1 MNISDLQYKD
11 ISLDLINSMLFENI
25 ECSGTNY
32 SDMGIVMGSYSAVKY
47 RVPMAVDLYNKG
59 LVKNFIFSGGKMLI
73 DSGIYEE
80 ADIMKDFAIESGLPS
95 SNIYTAY
102 NSHSTFE
109 SLKNA
114 FDLLKSIENF
124 TPKNITLITTAF
136 HMKRC
141 PLLADKMFSKDIN
154 IIPCP
159 VNDSFTTKENWYKT
173 PAGYERA
180 IGEIFGI
187 IDYANKGYINNFDII
202 L

>member
-1 MNISDLQYKD
+1 MNVSDLQYKD
-11 ISLDLINSMLFENI
+11 ISQDLINLMLFENI
-25 ECSGTNY
+25 EYSDTN

-95 SNIYTAY
+95 LNIYTAY

-141 PLLADKMFSKDIN
+141 LLLADKMFSKDIN

>member
-11 ISLDLINSMLFENI
+11 ISRDLINSMLFENI
-25 ECSGTNY
+25 EYSDTN

-47 RVPMAVDLYNKG
+47 RVPRAVALYNKG

-95 SNIYTAY
+95 SNIYTVC

-114 FDLLKSIENF
+114 FDLLKSIEYF
-124 TPKNITLITTAF
+124 TPKNITLITTSF

-141 PLLADKMFSKDIN
+141 LLLVDKMFSKDIN
-154 IIPCP
+154 VIPCP

-187 IDYANKGYINNFDII
+187 IDYANKGYINNFNIT

>member
-11 ISLDLINSMLFENI
+11 ISRDLINSMLFENI
-25 ECSGTNY
+25 EYSGTNY

-80 ADIMKDFAIESGLPS
+80 ADIMKDFAIESGLPF

-141 PLLADKMFSKDIN
+141 LLLADKMFSKDIN

>member
-11 ISLDLINSMLFENI
+11 ISRDLINSMLFENI
-25 ECSGTNY
+25 EYSDTN

-80 ADIMKDFAIESGLPS
+80 ADIMKDYAIKSGLLS
-95 SNIYTAY
+95 SSIYTAY

-114 FDLLKSIENF
+114 YDLLKRIENF
-124 TPKNITLITTAF
+124 TPKNITLITTSF

-141 PLLADKMFSKDIN
+141 LLLADKMFSKDIN

-187 IDYANKGYINNFDII
+187 IDYANKGYINNFDVI

>member
-1 MNISDLQYKD
+1 MNVSDLQYKD
-11 ISLDLINSMLFENI
+11 ISRDLISSMLFENI
-25 ECSGTNY
+25 EY
-32 SDMGIVMGSYSAVKY
+32 SDTNSDIGIVMGSYSAVKY
-47 RVPMAVDLYNKG
+47 RVPRAVALYNKG

-95 SNIYTAY
+95 SNIYTAC

-114 FDLLKSIENF
+114 FDLLKSIEYF
-124 TPKNITLITTAF
+124 TPKNITLITTSF
-136 HMKRC
+136 HMKRY
-141 PLLADKMFSKDIN
+141 LLLVDKMFSKDIN

-187 IDYANKGYINNFDII
+187 IDYANKGYINNFNIT

>member
-11 ISLDLINSMLFENI
+11 ISRDLINSMLFENI
-25 ECSGTNY
+25 EYSDTN

-47 RVPMAVDLYNKG
+47 RVPRAVALYNKG

-80 ADIMKDFAIESGLPS
+80 ADIMKDFAIKSGLPS
-95 SNIYTAY
+95 SNIYTAC

-114 FDLLKSIENF
+114 FDLLKSIEYF
-124 TPKNITLITTAF
+124 TPKNITLITTSF

-141 PLLADKMFSKDIN
+141 LLLVDKMFSKDIN

-187 IDYANKGYINNFDII
+187 IDYANKGYINNFNIT

>member
-1 MNISDLQYKD
+1 MNVSDLQYKD
-11 ISLDLINSMLFENI
+11 ISRDLINSMLFENI
-25 ECSGTNY
+25 EYSDTN

-47 RVPMAVDLYNKG
+47 RVPRAVALYNKG

-95 SNIYTAY
+95 SNIYTAC

-114 FDLLKSIENF
+114 FDLLKSIEYF
-124 TPKNITLITTAF
+124 TPKNITLITTSF

-141 PLLADKMFSKDIN
+141 LLLVDKMFSKDIN

>member
-1 MNISDLQYKD
+1 MNVSDLQYKD
-11 ISLDLINSMLFENI
+11 ISRDLINSILFENI
-25 ECSGTNY
+25 EYSDTN

-47 RVPMAVDLYNKG
+47 RVPRAVELYNKG

-80 ADIMKDFAIESGLPS
+80 ADIMKDYAMKSGLPS

-141 PLLADKMFSKDIN
+141 LLLADKMFSKDIN

>member
-11 ISLDLINSMLFENI
+11 ISRDLINSMLFENI
-25 ECSGTNY
+25 EYSDTN

-47 RVPMAVDLYNKG
+47 RVPRAVALYNKG

-95 SNIYTAY
+95 SNIYTVC

-114 FDLLKSIENF
+114 FDLLKSIEYF
-124 TPKNITLITTAF
+124 TPKNITLITTSF

-141 PLLADKMFSKDIN
+141 LLLVDKMFSKDIN

-187 IDYANKGYINNFDII
+187 IDYANKGYINNFNIT

>member
-1 MNISDLQYKD
+1 MNVSDLQYKD
-11 ISLDLINSMLFENI
+11 ISRDLISSMLFENI
-25 ECSGTNY
+25 EYSGTN
-32 SDMGIVMGSYSAVKY
+32 SDIGIVMGSYSAVKY
-47 RVPMAVDLYNKG
+47 RVPRAVALYNKG

-95 SNIYTAY
+95 SNIYTAC

-114 FDLLKSIENF
+114 FDLLKSIEYF
-124 TPKNITLITTAF
+124 TPKNITLITTSF

-141 PLLADKMFSKDIN
+141 LLLVDKMFSKDIN

-187 IDYANKGYINNFDII
+187 IDYANKGYINNFNIT

>member
-1 MNISDLQYKD
+1 MNVSDLQYKD
-11 ISLDLINSMLFENI
+11 ISRDLINSMLFENI
-25 ECSGTNY
+25 EYSDTN

-47 RVPMAVDLYNKG
+47 RVPRAVALYNKG

-95 SNIYTAY
+95 SNIYTAC

-114 FDLLKSIENF
+114 FDLLKSIEYF
-124 TPKNITLITTAF
+124 TPKNITLITTSF

-141 PLLADKMFSKDIN
+141 LLLVDKMFSKDIN

-180 IGEIFGI
+180 NGEIFGI
-187 IDYANKGYINNFDII
+187 IDYANKGYINNFNIT

>member
-11 ISLDLINSMLFENI
+11 ISRDLINSMLFENI
-25 ECSGTNY
+25 EYSDTN
-32 SDMGIVMGSYSAVKY
+32 SDMGIVIGSYSAVKY
-47 RVPMAVDLYNKG
+47 RVPRAVALYNKG
-59 LVKNFIFSGGKMLI
+59 LVKNFIFSGGKMLT
-73 DSGIYEE
+73 DSGIYQE
-80 ADIMKDFAIESGLPS
+80 ADLMKIYAVKAGIPS
-95 SNIYTAY
+95 LNIYTAY
-102 NSHSTFE
+102 NSTSTIDSLE
-109 SLKNA
+109 NAYRIIKSQENYPSLKIA
-114 FDLLKSIENF
+114 
-124 TPKNITLITTAF
+124 LITTTF

-141 PLLADKMFSKDIN
+141 LLLVDKMFSKDIN

-187 IDYANKGYINNFDII
+187 IDYANKGYINNFNIT